1 MTHLILA
8 LMAGLAAI
16 AAFAQEHEHGVS
28 RKDAEEFIDKV
39 ERELPIENEYV
50 NRVAWIASNFITP
63 DTEWLSAKV
72 TAERAA
78 AAVVRAKTAARF
90 DGTEV
95 DPLTRR
101 KLELMKRGLT
111 LAPPEEPGAAQ
122 ELARLQVRL
131 ETAYSTGKVVHCGKQ
146 IFLDEVEDIMRT
158 SRDPEELRSLW
169 EGWHAIAIPMRQG
182 YSRLIELAN
191 SGARALG
198 YSDTGVLWRSW
209 YDMPAE
215 AFSSTTERLWSQL
228 APMYRQLHCYARARL
243 NERYGAAVQPRSGP
257 TRRPSRGYVGA
268 IVGQCL

>member
-111 LAPPEEPGAAQ
+111 LAPPEEPGA
-122 ELARLQVRL
+122 
-131 ETAYSTGKVVHCGKQ
+131 
-146 IFLDEVEDIMRT
+146 RT
-158 SRDPEELRSLW
+158 SCAPRAIRRSS
-169 EGWHAIAIPMRQG
+169 GRYGKGGTRSPFPCARG